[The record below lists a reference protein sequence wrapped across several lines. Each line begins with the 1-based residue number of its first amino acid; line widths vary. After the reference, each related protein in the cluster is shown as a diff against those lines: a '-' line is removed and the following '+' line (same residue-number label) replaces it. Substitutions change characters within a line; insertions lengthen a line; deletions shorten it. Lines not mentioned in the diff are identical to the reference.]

1 METALSF
8 EKVMT
13 TREGVETA
21 GLWQVA
27 STLNWNST
35 LGFVG

>member
-13 TREGVETA
+13 TREAVENGRIVA
-21 GLWQVA
+21 GGF
-27 STLNWNST
+27 NSK
-35 LGFVG
+35 LEFDSRIC